1 MERKPKIDDDS
12 YMLLDDLVSKG
23 IKGTPSPP
31 YVNISLSYL
40 REGIKLLNLG
50 LQIQDQKSRRRFN
63 RLRDA
68 QVCFKKCRDVIIS
81 ALNNKSV
88 STKDRFMVWKLH
100 VAATNLM
107 SRSVKDPEAAVTDCL
122 SELHNLPAIQK
133 MFSVFLKHIEI
144 TTRVLLDSYDSMINS
159 EYTNH
164 HTWPSIKNR
173 PYVPSSQIFAHE

>member
-12 YMLLDDLVSKG
+12 YVLLDDLVSKG
-23 IKGTPSPP
+23 IKGTRSPP

-50 LQIQDQKSRRRFN
+50 LHIQDQKSRQRFN

-68 QVCFKKCRDVIIS
+68 QVCFKKSLDVITS
-81 ALNNKSV
+81 ALNNNSV
-88 STKDRFMVWKLH
+88 STKDYFMVWTLH
-100 VAATNLM
+100 VAATILT

-122 SELHNLPAIQK
+122 SELRSLPTQEA
-133 MFSVFLKHIEI
+133 FSVFLKYIE
-144 TTRVLLDSYDSMINS
+144 TTARVFRGSYDSMIHS
-159 EYTNH
+159 ECTNH